1 MASKIDYAIRVTPIY
16 EYSGGEGN
24 SVHSIA
30 SDFGKSFGGG
40 GAVAS
45 PSYTNGT
52 TATSNVSTSAT
63 TLATTP
69 TSCKGIFVKN
79 TGLDDTNTATV
90 STVTVSVGGV
100 QIAVL
105 APSGAIFLPSPESS
119 TAFTAASSS
128 GTVKVEYATF
138 D

>member
-1 MASKIDYAIRVTPIY
+1 MASRIDYAVSATPVY
-16 EYSGGEGN
+16 EYSGGEGQA
-24 SVHSIA
+24 VHSIA

-40 GAVAS
+40 AAVAS

-63 TLATTP
+63 LATTP
-69 TSCKGIFVKN
+69 ASCKGIFVKN
-79 TGLDDTNTATV
+79 TGLDDTNAATT

-105 APSGAIFLPSPESS
+105 APSGAIFLPSPASS

>member
-1 MASKIDYAIRVTPIY
+1 MASKIDYAIRVMPIL

-24 SVHSIA
+24 TVHSIA
-30 SDFGKSFGGG
+30 SDFGKSFSGG

-63 TLATTP
+63 LATTP
-69 TSCKGIFVKN
+69 ASCKGIFVKN

>member
-1 MASKIDYAIRVTPIY
+1 MASRIDYAISVTPIY

-24 SVHSIA
+24 AVHSIA

-40 GAVAS
+40 AAVGS

-52 TATSNVSTSAT
+52 TSTSNISASA

-69 TSCKGIFVKN
+69 ASCKGIFVKN
-79 TGLDDTNTATV
+79 TGLDDTNTATT

-105 APSGAIFLPSPESS
+105 VPNGAIFLPSPASS